1 MISKGW
7 LMADQPTRNRGGRP
21 TRAQASMK
29 ALAGITI
36 DPTTVDPRVILAQI
50 MVDTSAP
57 AAARV
62 SAAKAL
68 LAERGDGGE
77 TRHEVDLNKRAL
89 ALLRQVAN

>member
-1 MISKGW
+1 
-7 LMADQPTRNRGGRP
+7 MADQPTRNRGGRP
-21 TRAQASMK
+21 TRAQASAK
-29 ALAGITI
+29 ALVGVTI

-68 LAERGDGGE
+68 LADRERGDGAE
-77 TRHEVDLNKRAL
+77 TRHEADLNKRAL
-89 ALLRQVAN
+89 ALMRRVAN

>member
-1 MISKGW
+1 
-7 LMADQPTRNRGGRP
+7 MADQPTRNRGGRP
-21 TRAQASMK
+21 RREQASAK
-29 ALAGITI
+29 ALAGLVV

-68 LAERGDGGE
+68 LADRERGDGVEGS
-77 TRHEVDLNKRAL
+77 RHDADLDRRARAL
-89 ALLRQVAN
+89 MRRAAN

>member
-1 MISKGW
+1 
-7 LMADQPTRNRGGRP
+7 MADQPTRNRGGRP
-21 TRAQASMK
+21 RREQASAK
-29 ALAGITI
+29 ALAGLVV

-68 LAERGDGGE
+68 LADRERGDSAEG
-77 TRHEVDLNKRAL
+77 TRQDADLNRRAL
-89 ALLRQVAN
+89 ALMRRVTN

>member
-1 MISKGW
+1 
-7 LMADQPTRNRGGRP
+7 MADQPTRNRGGRP

-68 LAERGDGGE
+68 LADRERGDGG
-77 TRHEVDLNKRAL
+77 HEADLNKRAL
-89 ALLRQVAN
+89 ALMRQVAN

>member
-1 MISKGW
+1 
-7 LMADQPTRNRGGRP
+7 MADQPTRNRGGRP
-21 TRAQASMK
+21 TRQQATAK
-29 ALAGITI
+29 ALAGLVV

-68 LAERGDGGE
+68 LADRERGDSAEG
-77 TRHEVDLNKRAL
+77 TRQDADLNRRAL
-89 ALLRQVAN
+89 ALMRRVTN

>member
-1 MISKGW
+1 VV
-7 LMADQPTRNRGGRP
+7 
-21 TRAQASMK
+21 
-29 ALAGITI
+29 

-68 LAERGDGGE
+68 LADRERGDSAEG
-77 TRHEVDLNKRAL
+77 TRQDADLNRRAL
-89 ALLRQVAN
+89 ALMRRVTN

>member
-1 MISKGW
+1 
-7 LMADQPTRNRGGRP
+7 MADQPTHNRGGRP
-21 TRAQASMK
+21 TRAQATAK
-29 ALAGITI
+29 ALAGVTI

-68 LAERGDGGE
+68 LADREHGDGGE
-77 TRHEVDLNKRAL
+77 TRHEAALNKRAL
-89 ALLRQVAN
+89 ALMRQVAN